1 MSSPGWDNFWKGQ
14 RKSFYAVMKMAT
26 GYFVSKVEKLYHLKP
41 TDEIFDYG
49 CGPGFVADSLAR
61 KKIRITGADINEFFI
76 DECRKNHPGSL
87 FTVITTDITT
97 NQKILGEQLKGKQ
110 FDYIILLSVA
120 QYLRAISD
128 LEEIIKLLG
137 AYMKPQGM
145 IIVSDVLDENTS
157 SIKDAF
163 SLFTHCI
170 RKGRIG
176 AFAGFISYLMFS
188 DYRTVSKQTKLLQV
202 PEQAMR
208 ELAARNKLSC
218 EKVHGLTIQK
228 SRSNYILSFT
238 PAK

>member
-14 RKSFYAVMKMAT
+14 RRSFYAVMKMAT

-41 TDEIFDYG
+41 TDDIFDYG
-49 CGPGFVADSLAR
+49 CGPGFVADSLAP

-76 DECRKNHPGSL
+76 EECRRNHPGSL
-87 FTVITTDITT
+87 FTVITTDII
-97 NQKILGEQLKGKQ
+97 NNKKILEEQLQGKQ

-120 QYLRAISD
+120 QYLKATSD
-128 LEEIIKLLG
+128 LEDIIKLLSS
-137 AYMKPQGM
+137 YMKPKGM
-145 IIVSDVLDENTS
+145 IIVADVLDENTS
-157 SIKDAF
+157 SMKDAF

-176 AFAGFISYLMFS
+176 AFAGFISYLVFS
-188 DYRTVSKQTKLLQV
+188 DYRTVSKQTKLLLV
-202 PEQAMR
+202 SEQAMR
-208 ELAARNKLSC
+208 ELAGRNKLSC

>member
-14 RKSFYAVMKMAT
+14 RRSFYAVMKMAT

-41 TDEIFDYG
+41 TDDIFDYG
-49 CGPGFVADSLAR
+49 CGPGFVADSLAP

-76 DECRKNHPGSL
+76 EECRRNHPGSL
-87 FTVITTDITT
+87 FTVITTDII
-97 NQKILGEQLKGKQ
+97 NNKKIFEEQLKGKQ

-120 QYLRAISD
+120 QYLKATSD
-128 LEEIIKLLG
+128 LEDIIKLLSS
-137 AYMKPQGM
+137 YMKPKGM
-145 IIVSDVLDENTS
+145 IIVADVLDENTS
-157 SIKDAF
+157 SMKDAF

-176 AFAGFISYLMFS
+176 AFAGFISYLVFS
-188 DYRTVSKQTKLLQV
+188 DYRTVSKQTKLLLV
-202 PEQAMR
+202 SEQAMR
-208 ELAARNKLSC
+208 ELAGRNKLSC

>member
-26 GYFVSKVEKLYHLKP
+26 GYFVSKVEKLYRLKP

-76 DECRKNHPGSL
+76 EECRKNHPGSL

-97 NQKILGEQLKGKQ
+97 NKKILEEQLKGKQ

-128 LEEIIKLLG
+128 LEDIIKLLS
-137 AYMKPQGM
+137 AYMKPKGM

-208 ELAARNKLSC
+208 ELAGRNKLSC

>member
-1 MSSPGWDNFWKGQ
+1 MSSPGWDNFWIGQ

-41 TDEIFDYG
+41 SDDIFDYG
-49 CGPGFVADSLAR
+49 CGPGFVADSLAP

-76 DECRKNHPGSL
+76 EECRRNHPGSL
-87 FTVITTDITT
+87 FTVITTDIIT
-97 NQKILGEQLKGKQ
+97 NKKILEEQLKGKQ

-120 QYLRAISD
+120 QYLKAIGD
-128 LEEIIKLLG
+128 LEDIIKLLSS
-137 AYMKPQGM
+137 YLKPKGM
-145 IIVSDVLDENTS
+145 IIVADVLDENTS
-157 SIKDAF
+157 SMKDAF

-176 AFAGFISYLMFS
+176 AFAGFISYLVFS
-188 DYRTVSKQTKLLQV
+188 DYRTVSKQTKLLLV
-202 PEQAMR
+202 SEQAMR
-208 ELAARNKLSC
+208 ELAGRNKLSC

>member
-14 RKSFYAVMKMAT
+14 RRSFYAVMKMAT

-41 TDEIFDYG
+41 TDDIFDYG
-49 CGPGFVADSLAR
+49 CGPGFVADSLAP

-76 DECRKNHPGSL
+76 EECRRNHPGSL
-87 FTVITTDITT
+87 FTVITTDII
-97 NQKILGEQLKGKQ
+97 NNKKILEEQLKGKQ

-120 QYLRAISD
+120 QYLKATSD
-128 LEEIIKLLG
+128 LEDIIKLLSS
-137 AYMKPQGM
+137 YMKPKGM
-145 IIVSDVLDENTS
+145 IIVADVLDENTS
-157 SIKDAF
+157 SMKDAF

-176 AFAGFISYLMFS
+176 AFAGFISYLVFS
-188 DYRTVSKQTKLLQV
+188 DYRTVSKQTKLLLV
-202 PEQAMR
+202 SEQAMR
-208 ELAARNKLSC
+208 ELAGRNKLSC

>member
-49 CGPGFVADSLAR
+49 CGPGFVADSLAP

-76 DECRKNHPGSL
+76 EECRKNHPGSL

-97 NQKILGEQLKGKQ
+97 NKKILEEQLKGKQ

-120 QYLRAISD
+120 QYLKAISD
-128 LEEIIKLLG
+128 LEDIIKLLSV
-137 AYMKPQGM
+137 YMKPQGM

-157 SIKDAF
+157 SMKDAF

-188 DYRTVSKQTKLLQV
+188 DYRTVSKQMKLLQV

-208 ELAARNKLSC
+208 DLAIRNKLSC

-238 PAK
+238 PEK